1 MDLLPEEK
9 PKPSLLRPVFDMNL
23 SDVYSNR
30 VKKTSVSS
38 LGVGG
43 SFPTIEKDP
52 TINKL
57 ERDVM
62 SQMASLMP
70 KETIATVINSPS
82 VKILTPE
89 EAIKELIELEKSQ
102 IMS

>member
-1 MDLLPEEK
+1 
-9 PKPSLLRPVFDMNL
+9 MNL
-23 SDVYSNR
+23 SDVYSR
-30 VKKTSVSS
+30 QVKKTSIST

-43 SFPTIEKDP
+43 NFPTIEKDP

-70 KETIATVINSPS
+70 KEDVSPIINSPS
-82 VKILTPE
+82 VKILSPE
-89 EAIKELIELEKSQ
+89 EAIKELIELEKSL
-102 IMS
+102 IIS